1 MSDSES
7 GTGESN
13 SNSNT
18 NTSSNSS
25 NSETNQ
31 DVDSQLPEALAA
43 GPAIA
48 ADSNVEENAN
58 ESDEEVEEGNSQDEE
73 EEEETGMELGDRYE
87 IPWKRGKTR
96 GTIYYLNPEKM
107 LRILP
112 DGVSDRLVDFPFVEI
127 TDPDTGETGTGF
139 DPELEIGD
147 EIALLSKGPGVGFVA
162 LHGLQEG
169 QELDTYKA
177 SAPGPT
183 LTIIA
188 VNPEQDTITIRDST
202 GAERTIQFNGA
213 GIPLDE
219 DFDVLRIKPSSVPA
233 EAAEQAESLV
243 QPEEEEEEDAIEI
256 EGDIEIPDVI
266 RFVEKTAGEKVYDER
281 IQKSSLLEDL
291 RSVLDE
297 TSQRNPHILKRIRAI
312 VEVLSALKNSLIR
325 RSPSGMPEGEKDI
338 SLHTLN
344 DIFQNRNVPIVR
356 PVLKTKRLLITE
368 GRSDLMDTHELKS
381 EKLDNV
387 TEFSEKYFDEMGGIP
402 VGQEGV
408 GIPRWY
414 QMLSGYFSQYPLGD
428 MYPTSGNFTFPADL
442 DFFRWNAP
450 GSPGI
455 QGLEKIPYQKRAQYA
470 ADIESFLSGLEFS
483 LRRGHGATTRG
494 TPAGEEIVIQ
504 GDKAKLEGNLVF
516 PYKFVLEGA
525 MGAIRTGKLWD
536 TLERSFAIKSWMQE
550 ILHDSKGVT
559 TEKDAQKIMYIKTTD
574 EGAVEIDFTEYL
586 RSLLQNLIPKGG
598 GDIAS
603 LKYDLG
609 INENEFTQE
618 QQVVIDERV
627 KQVIVSLQE
636 YIRKLREEA
645 NKPNEKPTAH
655 LLLTVD
661 FLEAMRKNISTQE
674 GLAELLKRM
683 ADQTPNY
690 ANIDMAIVAYFLK
703 YAQDYFYAALAQ
715 NPEALERYKLD
726 FKRQITVDEL
736 AIQRRMTQL
745 EKEKGRA
752 PEVNPCKHVKELNM
766 VRKVEDNS
774 RRMALLT
781 KLLARFD
788 GGVDTESPN
797 WITCLVCNKHFIC
810 KHEVLQIQQF
820 LHPKEKDI
828 LQKQIIL
835 NFAGGRAGNKY
846 ICRHCGQPIADLE
859 YSTSI
864 EYDDEGRPMMGRSV
878 LVDPDQLRTERIHA
892 LLGFSLEK
900 EDELRFESDIKTEL
914 YKILKVLCDTLGVDL
929 DPDSIQHI
937 LERGESQCKLLLTE
951 KQYKKKETSVPFNK
965 YIARSKISIA
975 LALLF
980 IELQTHRPDYPVKY
994 VVRGCTA
1001 GFGGYPLD
1009 AEAKPEDPE
1018 KSVGIQYMA
1027 CAVAGIV
1034 QKTEPW
1040 INGFQTIANPQ
1051 KARDSIRE
1059 TLIAYLN
1066 IFMKDISIKQAYA
1079 KKREYISEIYGAGAA
1094 GRPTERLPAG
1104 FLPRPEKEQE
1114 ANLNA
1119 AASPTIPEGVRGE
1132 LGEFLKAD
1140 AWIRGANRVVRDV
1153 GKAIVISGSPF
1164 TETSCC
1170 FDPIHQPNQFWTQVA
1185 LPSKPALRVLKP
1197 GYARQT
1203 ILYVPIVPRGLQAFN
1218 ATLSLDIAY
1227 NVLFYL
1233 CYKGPNMGLPHEMGV
1248 DHKCDWCGIEIP
1260 TEVFFPDKD
1269 TSKNEKEYAAYL
1281 EKRRLFEQ
1289 SVIDKNSITITD
1301 EMFQRILD
1309 ISHARNQF
1317 KAYKSPAPESPIQ
1330 ILDKYRLLEEA
1341 PVTGFAEGLSKAMK
1355 NLVDLHGSTA
1365 DAEIVIAL
1373 APLRDTIK
1381 NYETRMLPALLG
1393 LDYYNII
1400 ARDLFKEPVET
1411 IFEVLRS
1418 YFLIPAQRIYRN
1430 YNSRVYLRVTTDLK
1444 LAEPH
1449 RKEIEDILSNHTD
1462 YLRERPLE
1470 VEEGEDESAI
1480 EKANIK
1486 MDYFI
1491 RQLSQILDISS
1502 ELRVSR
1508 IQFSDTL
1515 SSVQTSRFMTAL
1527 LRVLFFGPIGQ
1538 LINPDFVPIDEEE
1551 EQIPDPGRSDSYLQ
1565 GFIKG
1570 CVEKYKAERLS
1581 YNPEVVKQRIEE
1593 ANEREHQRFIDKID
1607 KLPPNLQKVELEKKR
1622 IGAGDWAIGGTK
1634 AAWSYDQDQWEANR
1648 QVMGGNYAAISTW
1661 SPDGELPEGVE
1672 GYDPTGYNEGPPGH
1686 GRGDEGGYDVAQPN
1700 DDD

>member
-13 SNSNT
+13 SNSNS
-18 NTSSNSS
+18 NSNSS
-25 NSETNQ
+25 NPESNQ
-31 DVDSQLPEALAA
+31 DVESQLPEALAA

-48 ADSNVEENAN
+48 VAESNVEEDAD
-58 ESDEEVEEGNSQDEE
+58 ESDEEADEEVDE

-96 GTIYYLNPEKM
+96 GIIYYLNPEKM

-112 DGVSDRLVDFPFVEI
+112 DGVSDRLVDFPFVQT

-139 DPELEIGD
+139 DPELEVGD
-147 EIALLSKGPGVGFVA
+147 EIALLSKGPGIGFVA

-169 QELDTYKA
+169 QELDTYKT
-177 SAPGPT
+177 SSPGPT

-188 VNPEQDTITIRDST
+188 VNPEQDTITIRDVT
-202 GAERTIQFNGA
+202 GAERTIQFNGT

-297 TSQRNPHILKRIRAI
+297 SSQRNPHILKRIRAI

-325 RSPSGMPEGEKDI
+325 RGPSGMPEGEKDI

-356 PVLKTKRLLITE
+356 PVLKTKRFLTTE
-368 GRSDLMDTHELKS
+368 GRSDLMDTSELKS
-381 EKLDNV
+381 EKLDKV
-387 TEFSEKYFDEMGGIP
+387 TELSEKYFEELGGIP

-414 QMLSGYFSQYPLGD
+414 QMLSGYFDQYPLGD
-428 MYPTSGNFTFPADL
+428 MYSTSGNFTFPADL

-450 GSPGI
+450 GKPGI
-455 QGLEKIPYQKRAQYA
+455 QGLEAIPYQKRAQYA
-470 ADIESFLSGLEFS
+470 ADIQSFLTGLEFS
-483 LRRGHGATTRG
+483 LRRGHGAITRSV
-494 TPAGEEIVIQ
+494 ASGEEIVIQ
-504 GDKAKLEGNLVF
+504 GDKAKLEGNLIF

-525 MGAIRTGKLWD
+525 MGAIRTGKLWE
-536 TLERSFAIKSWMQE
+536 TLERSFAVKTWMDEMLQNSGD
-550 ILHDSKGVT
+550 LT
-559 TEKDAQKIMYIKTTD
+559 MQKDAQKIMYIKTTD
-574 EGAVEIDFTEYL
+574 EGVVDIDFTEYL
-586 RSLLQNLIPKGG
+586 RSLLQNIIPKGS
-598 GDIAS
+598 GDVSS
-603 LKYDLG
+603 LKHDLG

-618 QQVVIDERV
+618 QQAVIDERV

-645 NKPNEKPTAH
+645 NKPNEKPTTH

-661 FLEAMRKNISTQE
+661 FLETMRKNITAHE

-690 ANIDMAIVAYFLK
+690 ANIDVAIVGYFLK

-715 NPEALERYKLD
+715 NPEALERYKID

-736 AIQRRMTQL
+736 AIQRRMAQL

-766 VRKVEDNS
+766 IRKVEDNS

-781 KLLARFD
+781 KLLTRFD
-788 GGVDTESPN
+788 GGVDAESPN
-797 WITCLVCNKHFIC
+797 WTTCLVCKKHLIC

-900 EDELRFESDIKTEL
+900 EDEIRFDSDIKTEL
-914 YKILKVLCDTLGVDL
+914 YKILKVLCDTLGIDL

-937 LERGESQCKLLLTE
+937 LERGEAQCKLLLTE
-951 KQYKKKETSVPFNK
+951 KQYKKRGESLLFNK
-965 YIARSKISIA
+965 YLARSKISIA

-1009 AEAKPEDPE
+1009 AEAAPMDPE

-1034 QKTEPW
+1034 QKSEPW
-1040 INGFQTIANPQ
+1040 INGFQSIANPQ
-1051 KARDSIRE
+1051 KARDAIRE
-1059 TLIAYLN
+1059 NLVAYLN

-1119 AASPTIPEGVRGE
+1119 AASPTIAEGVHGE
-1132 LGEFLKAD
+1132 LGELLKAD

-1170 FDPIHQPNQFWTQVA
+1170 FDPIHHPNQFWSQVA

-1203 ILYVPIVPRGLQAFN
+1203 ILYVPIIPRGLQAFN
-1218 ATLSLDIAY
+1218 ATLSLDTAY

-1233 CYKGPNMGLPHEMGV
+1233 CYKGPNMGQPHEMGV

-1260 TEVFFPDKD
+1260 TEVFFPDQD
-1269 TSKNEKEYAAYL
+1269 TSHCQKEYLAYI
-1281 EKRRLFEQ
+1281 EKRRLLEQ
-1289 SVIDKNSITITD
+1289 SVIDKNGITITD

-1330 ILDKYRLLEEA
+1330 ILDKYKMLDEP
-1341 PVTGFAEGLSKAMK
+1341 PVTGFAEGLGAAMR
-1355 NLVDLHGSTA
+1355 NLEALHGSTA
-1365 DAEIVIAL
+1365 DAEIAIAL

-1381 NYETRMLPALLG
+1381 KYEARMLPALLG
-1393 LDYYNII
+1393 SDYGVI

-1418 YFLIPAQRIYRN
+1418 YFLIPAQRIYSGN
-1430 YNSRVYLRVTTDLK
+1430 YSAKVYLRIPADLK

-1449 RKEIEDILSNHTD
+1449 KKELEDILSNHTD
-1462 YLRERPLE
+1462 YLIQRPLE
-1470 VEEGEDESAI
+1470 LEEGEDDTAI
-1480 EKANIK
+1480 EKASIK

-1502 ELRVSR
+1502 ELRESR

-1515 SSVQTSRFMTAL
+1515 SSVQKSRFMVVL
-1527 LRVLFFGPIGQ
+1527 LRVLFFGPIGE
-1538 LINPDFVPIDEEE
+1538 LIDPEFVPIDEEE

-1581 YNPEVVKQRIEE
+1581 YNPEAVKQRIEE

-1607 KLPPNLQKVELEKKR
+1607 KLPPHLQKVELEKKR

-1634 AAWSYDQDQWEANR
+1634 AAYAYDKDQWEANR
-1648 QVMGGNYAAISTW
+1648 QVMGGNYAAISAW

-1672 GYDPTGYNEGPPGH
+1672 GYDPTGYNEGPPGYA
-1686 GRGDEGGYDVAQPN
+1686 GGDEGGYDVAQPN

>member
-7 GTGESN
+7 GTGETN
-13 SNSNT
+13 SNS

-25 NSETNQ
+25 NSDSSQ

-48 ADSNVEENAN
+48 ANSNVEENDTD
-58 ESDEEVEEGNSQDEE
+58 SDEEASEEDNTEPD
-73 EEEETGMELGDRYE
+73 EEETGMELGDRYE

-139 DPELEIGD
+139 DPELEVGD
-147 EIALLSKGPGVGFVA
+147 EIALLSKGPGIGFVA

-188 VNPEQDTITIRDST
+188 VNPEEDTITVRDTT
-202 GAERTIQFNGA
+202 GAERTIQFNGE

-219 DFDVLRIKPSSVPA
+219 DFDVLRIKASSVPA

-243 QPEEEEEEDAIEI
+243 QPEEEEEEDAIVI

-297 TSQRNPHILKRIRAI
+297 SSQRNPHILKRIRAI

-356 PVLKTKRLLITE
+356 PVLKTGRFLITE
-368 GRSDLMDTHELKS
+368 GRSDLMDTRELKS
-381 EKLDNV
+381 EKLDKV

-402 VGQEGV
+402 VGQQGV

-428 MYPTSGNFTFPADL
+428 IYPSSGNFTFPADL

-470 ADIESFLSGLEFS
+470 ADIESFITGLEFS
-483 LRRGHGATTRG
+483 LRRGHGAISRS

-504 GDKAKLEGNLVF
+504 GDKGKLEGNLVF

-536 TLERSFAIKSWMQE
+536 TLERSFAVKTWMQE
-550 ILHDSKGVT
+550 MLRNSKGVT

-586 RSLLQNLIPKGG
+586 RSLLQNLIPKGS
-598 GDIAS
+598 GDLSS

-618 QQVVIDERV
+618 QQAVIDERV

-645 NKPNEKPTAH
+645 NKTNEKPTAH

-690 ANIDMAIVAYFLK
+690 ANIDVAIVGYFLK

-745 EKEKGRA
+745 EKDKGHA

-781 KLLARFD
+781 KLLTRFD
-788 GGVDTESPN
+788 GGVDAESPN
-797 WITCLVCNKHFIC
+797 WITCLVCTKHFIC

-900 EDELRFESDIKTEL
+900 EDEIRFESDIKTEL

-951 KQYKKKETSVPFNK
+951 KQYRKRGESLPFNK
-965 YIARSKISIA
+965 YVARSKISIA

-980 IELQTHRPDYPVKY
+980 IEIQTHRPDYPVKY

-1009 AEAKPEDPE
+1009 AEANPVDPE

-1040 INGFQTIANPQ
+1040 IYGFQSIANPQ
-1051 KARDSIRE
+1051 KARDAIRGN
-1059 TLIAYLN
+1059 LIAYLD

-1079 KKREYISEIYGAGAA
+1079 KKREYISEIYGAGAT

-1119 AASPTIPEGVRGE
+1119 AASPIIPEGVHGE
-1132 LGEFLKAD
+1132 LGELLKAD

-1170 FDPIHQPNQFWTQVA
+1170 FDPIHHPNQFWSQVA

-1203 ILYVPIVPRGLQAFN
+1203 ILYTPIVPRSLQAFN
-1218 ATLSLDIAY
+1218 ATLSLETAY

-1260 TEVFFPDKD
+1260 TEVFFPDQD

-1289 SVIDKNSITITD
+1289 SVIDKNGITITE

-1317 KAYKSPAPESPIQ
+1317 KAYKSPTPESPQ
-1330 ILDKYRLLEEA
+1330 AILDKYRMMAEQ
-1341 PVTGFAEGLSKAMK
+1341 PVTGFAEGLAAAME
-1355 NLVDLHGSTA
+1355 NLRRLQGSTA

-1381 NYETRMLPALLG
+1381 KYETKMLPVLLG
-1393 LDYYNII
+1393 PDYTVI

-1418 YFLIPAQRIYRN
+1418 YFLIPAQRIYSGN
-1430 YNSRVYLRVTTDLK
+1430 YSARVYLNVPAALK
-1444 LAEPH
+1444 LAEAH
-1449 RKEIEDILSNHTD
+1449 KKEVEDILSNHTD
-1462 YLRERPLE
+1462 YLIQRPLE
-1470 VEEGEDESAI
+1470 LEEGEDEKNI
-1480 EKANIK
+1480 EKALIK
-1486 MDYFI
+1486 LNYFI
-1491 RQLSQILDISS
+1491 NQLSSILNMSS
-1502 ELRVSR
+1502 ELRECR

-1515 SSVQTSRFMTAL
+1515 SSVQRSRFMITL
-1527 LRVLFFGPIGQ
+1527 LRVLFFGPIGE
-1538 LINPDFVPIDEEE
+1538 LIDPDFVPIDEEE

-1565 GFIKG
+1565 EFIKG

-1607 KLPPNLQKVELEKKR
+1607 KLPPHLQKVELEKKR

-1634 AAWSYDQDQWEANR
+1634 AAYAYDQDQWEANR

-1661 SPDGELPEGVE
+1661 SPDGELPVGAE
-1672 GYDPTGYNEGPPGH
+1672 GYDPTGYNEGPPGY